1 TAPLAGTGAAR
12 ETRGRGQTMKVTAP
26 GGESFT
32 ATFGE
37 HAIRYGFRGKPDVEY
52 RAAIQSFFWHSSGRV
67 RTAQDH
73 SPAGLPPTL
82 LGFHWSCLQNPDLSP
97 DCVLLLTPRKPAEW
111 SHRPANISADWTL
124 RDGERFFLVF
134 GPEER
139 LRSLAEAAVG
149 VP

>member
-1 TAPLAGTGAAR
+1 M
-12 ETRGRGQTMKVTAP
+12 EVTAP

-37 HAIRYGFRGKPDVEY
+37 HAIRYRFCGKPDVEY

-73 SPAGLPPTL
+73 SLAELPPTL
-82 LGFHWSCLQNPDLSP
+82 VDFHWTCLQNPGLSP
-97 DCVLLLTPRKPAEW
+97 DCVLHLTPRKPAAW
-111 SHRPANISADWTL
+111 SHRPANISASWTL
-124 RDGERFFLVF
+124 RDGEKFFLIF

-139 LRSLAEAAVG
+139 LRSLAEKVVG
-149 VP
+149 DH